1 MRKSQHFPLV
11 ALLGLVLI
19 AWHSPVKAQ
28 ADIIFLVDSSWS
40 IGKDNFQFVREFLYK
55 VVKALK
61 TGGGDFKFALV
72 QYSGSPKTEFQ
83 LSTYASVQDVLF
95 HIWSMPYLGGG
106 TRTGLGL
113 EYLIEQHLTAA
124 AGSRASE
131 GVPQVV
137 VVLTDGRSQD
147 DVIPPSSVLQ
157 LADVDVFAV
166 GVHHAVEWELK
177 EMASKPLERHMYNV
191 ANFSALRDVVGD
203 LVDNVYAAVAP
214 SAPAEVAGVNS
225 DVSAQESTDL
235 LFVIDGSDNIGAANF
250 PLVRDFVLNFIDN
263 LEVGADT
270 IRVAVMQYSNE
281 PQTEFYLNTYG
292 TKTQV
297 LDAVKELR
305 FKGGEEANLGAALD
319 AVLQTHFTEGAGGRA
334 DEGVPQTVV
343 VVSAGKST
351 DDFRLGEMALKQ
363 ASIYTFGVGAGI
375 TESSELEQIA
385 TDPSFVFSTPDLS
398 AIDVLQDQLLPYVR
412 GVAQRTVVIHRS
424 SVVGEAVQVSR
435 RDIVFLIDGTA
446 NMGNTYFMSI
456 RDFIAKFIEELPIGP
471 DLVQVAVA
479 QFTNDVRVEFDLN
492 THDSTEAAAEAVR
505 KLKIR
510 GGQVAN
516 VGAALEFVRNNMF
529 TSAKGSRKDA
539 NVPQLFMILSAS
551 RSADDFQDAATELK
565 ASGVLTLAAG
575 SKNADSNDLQQIALD
590 KDTVFM
596 FKDFRMLAR
605 NPKTIKDLL
614 KTLSGTISTEGPT
627 EVIETT
633 TSVRKVVRDIVFLVD
648 GSSLVNAPNFILA
661 REFIASVIRNLPRD
675 EFFLKD
681 YSTQEEVLAKVGK
694 LRPKGGQPVNT
705 GAALDYA
712 LKNHFTRAAGSR
724 KHERVQQ
731 ALVLIT
737 NSKSKDDVKV
747 PADRLAASGVLV
759 YTVGVGRADSQYL
772 ESIAFHPSLSFYES
786 SFAGLKDVV
795 GRLDGP
801 LVSVVGEV
809 EVKNQKDIVFL
820 VDGSNNVGDDFPSI
834 RDFIL
839 RFIEPLDIGI
849 DQIRFSV
856 IQYSDQPN
864 ANFYLNTYSTK
875 EQVVSAVN
883 GMTLLQGD
891 SANLGAALTFLK
903 DTVFTQTYG
912 SRISEKVPQILVVLS
927 TQRSRDSVRSPAIAL
942 KTAGVAPL
950 AIGAKNAD
958 ANEMKLVAIDPSYSF
973 VVSDVPGIS
982 AIEQQISS
990 LASALTAED
999 VETLV
1004 SKVEQED
1011 VRRDIV
1017 FLFDGTN
1024 DARNALPAIR
1034 EFIRRIANNLEVEE
1048 DKVRIAV
1055 VQYSDD
1061 AKTHFK
1067 LNTYKTQKAVV
1078 NAVRSMKPKGG
1089 TILKTGAALQ
1099 FVKDNVLSTSAGS
1112 RVQEGVPQLLIV
1124 LSGGKSADDVA
1135 APSKALK
1142 RKGVKTLSIGM
1153 KNVDK
1158 SELLT
1163 LSSSPEFFFNLT
1175 EFGELLSIEPQISSL
1190 IKTKLGGKDPT
1201 PEAESISGT
1210 KDVVFLIDGSDDT
1223 ADGFPAILDFLQRVV
1238 ESLDVDRDKDHV
1250 ALVQYSNEPS
1260 PHFYLNALSTKD
1272 EVLGSIRS
1280 LRHKGGRP
1288 LNTGAALQFV
1298 KDNVFTRSAGSRYG
1312 DGVPQVLILL
1322 SGERSRDDIRG
1333 AVNALKQSG
1342 VLMFSVGVN
1351 NADLP
1356 ELQTISHKPTYV
1368 FAAYAF
1374 KDLRDVHVQLLPA
1387 VRQAIEEKYG
1397 ISHLP
1402 PWVKAE
1408 VETAKRDIVFLI
1420 DGSDDSRMGFLAMA
1434 QFMYNLVED
1443 LNVEG
1448 AKDHI
1453 AVVQYSNEPEVDFYL
1468 NAHTAKDDVLRAI
1481 QGLRHKG
1488 GRPLNTGAALD
1499 FVQDKVFTSSAGSR
1513 HLHGVAQV
1521 LILLLAGRSA
1531 DDVSS
1536 SASSVKYRGVV
1547 PLAIGVKNA
1556 EIGELQAISFDPSY
1570 ALFIPNFG
1578 DLSTIKEQILSS
1590 MAQVTGLTRPE
1601 SPTVLVEQEVTKRDV
1616 VFLLDDSDD
1625 SRDEFPQI
1633 QQFVESFVENLNVGS
1648 SKDRVAVVQYSN
1660 EPTSTFDLNSYST
1673 KEEIVGAIRGMLHKG
1688 GRERNTGVALHFV
1701 KDFVFTPAAGS
1712 RNTQGVPQMLLLL
1725 TGGRSDDDL
1734 GDSAA
1739 ALKRLGVV
1747 PFGIGTRNA
1756 DNLELQTVSYDP
1768 RYVLSVNDFGELPN
1782 IQQQLLSFVNR
1793 ITRQR
1798 PPILTTPGVE
1808 TDAGRRDIVF
1818 LLDGSEN
1825 TRNSFPAI
1833 QEFVKTV
1840 AEKFDVGTKKA
1851 QISVVQYSDD
1861 PEAMFYLN
1869 SHPTQESVLRAI
1881 ASLQHKGGRALNTGK
1896 ALQFVKE
1903 NVFITSAGSRHLES
1917 VPQVLVVIAG
1927 GRSTDD
1933 IQDPIR
1939 ALKQSGVVP
1948 FGIGTVNTDTLEL
1961 QSLSYTPS
1969 FAFSVAEFVDLPKI
1983 GQQLSSL
1990 IARVNV
1996 QRELET
2002 PAAKAEVDSVKRDV
2016 VFLLDGSDDAS
2027 NTFAAVRD
2035 FVLSVV
2041 QSLDVAENRD
2051 RVAVVQYSNTA
2062 ATDFH
2067 LNSYS
2072 TKESVLKAVRN
2083 LKAKGGTP
2091 HYTGA
2096 ALQYVKDNLFT
2107 PSAGS
2112 RHLDGV
2118 PQILVVLASERS
2130 RDAIR
2135 GPAAALK
2142 RQGVV
2147 TFGIGTR
2154 DANILEMQTL
2164 STEPSN
2170 AFTVSDFGDLPNI
2183 QQQLLIKVARQT
2195 APDSS
2200 AVPVASEGAKRDIV
2214 FLMDGSEENK
2224 SAFPALREFVTKMVE
2239 NLLVA
2244 GDEDRVA
2251 VVQFSDVAEPAFYL
2265 NTYLRKEEILN
2276 FVQGLRPRGG
2286 SPRNTGAALHF
2297 VKDNVF
2303 VPSAGSRLREAVP
2316 QILILLTSGRSED
2329 DIRASANALKQM
2341 GVVPLTVG
2349 DSNADTLELQM
2360 VAFEPSHAFS
2370 LPDFDDLPRIQQQLL
2385 TFVRG
2390 VVGQGRPEV
2399 PTVLVDREGAKRD
2412 IVFLLDASD
2421 DTADG
2426 FPSLRE
2432 FLVKIVEHLDMDGN
2446 RDRVAVI
2453 QYSNEPVTSF
2463 YLNTF
2468 LTKPDVLDALRAL
2481 RHLGGPLRN
2490 AGRALDFVKK
2500 NIFVP
2505 SAGSRHLDGVPQVL
2519 IYVSGG
2525 RSRDDVRAAVT
2536 ALKQQGVVPF
2546 SVGTSEA
2553 DTLELQ
2559 TVSYDPSFALS
2570 VPGFDRL
2577 DSVEQQ
2583 LLSRLKR
2590 VDRLRTPEPPV
2601 LVEREGAERDV
2612 VFLVDG
2618 SDETRNGFPAVQ
2630 EFLIRLVEKLDV
2642 QPNKDRVSVVQYS
2655 NDADVQFYLSTY
2667 FTKEDVLNAIRQL
2680 RHKGGKALNMGAALH
2695 FVKDNVFIP
2704 SAGSRLHAGVP
2715 QVLTVLSAGRS
2726 TDDIRGPVSSLKK
2739 LGVVLFGIGIQ
2750 KADTLELQIISHD
2763 PSFAMSVPE
2772 FSDLVGIQQQFLS
2785 TMTNIP
2791 GEKKN
2796 DLQGHLEDGNT
2807 DVVFLLDGSD
2817 DNKNGFKAMCEFII
2831 KVVENFDVQT
2841 KRDQVAVVQYSD
2853 EVAVHFFLNTF
2864 STNGEVISAIRSMQ
2878 PRGGGPLSTGKALQF
2893 VKDKVLV
2900 SSAGSRRAA
2909 GIPQFLI
2916 LLTSG
2921 KSRDDVRRE
2930 ALALKRLG
2938 ILSFGVGAQNADTLE
2953 LQTISHDPSFALSVS
2968 DVDDLSLVLQPLS
2981 FFMRLSMQKRPETPT
2996 FAVEF
3001 QGFQKDV
3008 VFVLDGSDDTRNG
3021 FPAMRDFIQGVVE
3034 TLDVQEDKDR
3044 VAVVQYSNDPEA
3056 NLFFN
3061 SHSTKEDVLN
3071 AVRGLRHKG
3080 GRPLNTGAALQFVRD
3095 AILSS
3100 AAGSRHGSGVP
3111 QILILLSA
3119 GTSGDDI
3126 TGPGSALR
3134 EMGVVS
3140 FAVGIRNADDR
3151 ELQALSYGPD
3161 FAFTTSEFSELP
3173 NVQQQIVSSL
3183 RGIAE
3188 ESTEAPLV
3196 SLAAPMDVVFL
3207 LDGSDDIK
3215 NTFPVMRDF
3224 VQRIVEMLEVQEDK
3238 DRVAV
3243 VQYSNEQDASLFLN
3257 TYFTKEDVLSAV
3269 RAIRHKGGRPLNT
3282 GAALQFVRD
3291 AILSSAAGGRHG
3303 SGVPQI
3309 LVLLSAGTS
3318 GDDVR
3323 APSSALKRSGVVIFA
3338 IGTKNTDSEE
3348 LQMLSHNATFALS
3361 LTNFSDL
3368 PNVQEQLVRSMK
3380 AISRRRASQ
3389 SPLIPVG
3396 VDGTQRD
3403 VVFLLDGSSDTRN
3416 AFPAMRDF
3424 VRRIVETLDVQE
3436 NQDRVAVV
3444 QYSND
3449 QDARLFL
3456 NTHFSK
3462 EDVLNAIRGLRH
3474 KGGRPLNTGAALRF
3488 VKDSVFSS
3496 SAGSRPADVP
3506 KILIVLSGGPS
3517 ADDVQRPSAALKQK
3531 GVLSF
3536 SIGARSADDPELQ
3549 ALSYHPDYALRVP
3562 DLSDL
3567 PSIQQA
3573 LVSTL
3578 RTLSKKRQLRPPT
3591 VTVFVLFGLKNDKE
3605 KVRKVYNI
3613 MGLAT
3618 KPSVVKLKPF
3628 PGDRKLLK
3636 WDRRVVGA
3644 GWRLNSVGFRRK
3656 RRKPKAPEEQ
3666 EIPEGPRLRL
3676 DRHGKDWLKEP
3687 SRAVKEGASLETP
3700 RAATPN
3706 HQVQMSTAAW
3716 LGLRVDSALDLCWH
3730 EVTEIDQDVIRDVCR
3745 NLP

>member
-1 MRKSQHFPLV
+1 MKKKKCLPGIG
-11 ALLGLVLI
+11 GL
-19 AWHSPVKAQ
+19 SNP
-28 ADIIFLVDSSWS
+28 D
-40 IGKDNFQFVREFLYK
+40 
-55 VVKALK
+55 
-61 TGGGDFKFALV
+61 
-72 QYSGSPKTEFQ
+72 TEIPSKQ
-83 LSTYASVQDVLF
+83 TPHISV
-95 HIWSMPYLGGG
+95 
-106 TRTGLGL
+106 
-113 EYLIEQHLTAA
+113 
-124 AGSRASE
+124 
-131 GVPQVV
+131 
-137 VVLTDGRSQD
+137 
-147 DVIPPSSVLQ
+147 
-157 LADVDVFAV
+157 
-166 GVHHAVEWELK
+166 
-177 EMASKPLERHMYNV
+177 
-191 ANFSALRDVVGD
+191 
-203 LVDNVYAAVAP
+203 
-214 SAPAEVAGVNS
+214 
-225 DVSAQESTDL
+225 
-235 LFVIDGSDNIGAANF
+235 
-250 PLVRDFVLNFIDN
+250 
-263 LEVGADT
+263 
-270 IRVAVMQYSNE
+270 
-281 PQTEFYLNTYG
+281 
-292 TKTQV
+292 
-297 LDAVKELR
+297 
-305 FKGGEEANLGAALD
+305 
-319 AVLQTHFTEGAGGRA
+319 
-334 DEGVPQTVV
+334 
-343 VVSAGKST
+343 
-351 DDFRLGEMALKQ
+351 
-363 ASIYTFGVGAGI
+363 
-375 TESSELEQIA
+375 
-385 TDPSFVFSTPDLS
+385 
-398 AIDVLQDQLLPYVR
+398 
-412 GVAQRTVVIHRS
+412 
-424 SVVGEAVQVSR
+424 
-435 RDIVFLIDGTA
+435 
-446 NMGNTYFMSI
+446 
-456 RDFIAKFIEELPIGP
+456 
-471 DLVQVAVA
+471 
-479 QFTNDVRVEFDLN
+479 
-492 THDSTEAAAEAVR
+492 
-505 KLKIR
+505 
-510 GGQVAN
+510 
-516 VGAALEFVRNNMF
+516 
-529 TSAKGSRKDA
+529 
-539 NVPQLFMILSAS
+539 
-551 RSADDFQDAATELK
+551 
-565 ASGVLTLAAG
+565 
-575 SKNADSNDLQQIALD
+575 
-590 KDTVFM
+590 
-596 FKDFRMLAR
+596 
-605 NPKTIKDLL
+605 
-614 KTLSGTISTEGPT
+614 
-627 EVIETT
+627 
-633 TSVRKVVRDIVFLVD
+633 
-648 GSSLVNAPNFILA
+648 
-661 REFIASVIRNLPRD
+661 
-675 EFFLKD
+675 
-681 YSTQEEVLAKVGK
+681 
-694 LRPKGGQPVNT
+694 
-705 GAALDYA
+705 
-712 LKNHFTRAAGSR
+712 
-724 KHERVQQ
+724 
-731 ALVLIT
+731 
-737 NSKSKDDVKV
+737 
-747 PADRLAASGVLV
+747 
-759 YTVGVGRADSQYL
+759 
-772 ESIAFHPSLSFYES
+772 PSLSVAFCVAYHAFYASTGPPERCHRP
-786 SFAGLKDVV
+786 SFFS
-795 GRLDGP
+795 
-801 LVSVVGEV
+801 VSLT
-809 EVKNQKDIVFL
+809 DCVFL
-820 VDGSNNVGDDFPSI
+820 MLI
-834 RDFIL
+834 H
-839 RFIEPLDIGI
+839 
-849 DQIRFSV
+849 
-856 IQYSDQPN
+856 
-864 ANFYLNTYSTK
+864 
-875 EQVVSAVN
+875 
-883 GMTLLQGD
+883 
-891 SANLGAALTFLK
+891 
-903 DTVFTQTYG
+903 
-912 SRISEKVPQILVVLS
+912 
-927 TQRSRDSVRSPAIAL
+927 
-942 KTAGVAPL
+942 
-950 AIGAKNAD
+950 
-958 ANEMKLVAIDPSYSF
+958 
-973 VVSDVPGIS
+973 
-982 AIEQQISS
+982 SS
-990 LASALTAED
+990 L
-999 VETLV
+999 
-1004 SKVEQED
+1004 
-1011 VRRDIV
+1011 
-1017 FLFDGTN
+1017 
-1024 DARNALPAIR
+1024 
-1034 EFIRRIANNLEVEE
+1034 
-1048 DKVRIAV
+1048 
-1055 VQYSDD
+1055 
-1061 AKTHFK
+1061 
-1067 LNTYKTQKAVV
+1067 
-1078 NAVRSMKPKGG
+1078 
-1089 TILKTGAALQ
+1089 
-1099 FVKDNVLSTSAGS
+1099 
-1112 RVQEGVPQLLIV
+1112 
-1124 LSGGKSADDVA
+1124 
-1135 APSKALK
+1135 
-1142 RKGVKTLSIGM
+1142 
-1153 KNVDK
+1153 
-1158 SELLT
+1158 
-1163 LSSSPEFFFNLT
+1163 
-1175 EFGELLSIEPQISSL
+1175 
-1190 IKTKLGGKDPT
+1190 
-1201 PEAESISGT
+1201 
-1210 KDVVFLIDGSDDT
+1210 
-1223 ADGFPAILDFLQRVV
+1223 
-1238 ESLDVDRDKDHV
+1238 
-1250 ALVQYSNEPS
+1250 
-1260 PHFYLNALSTKD
+1260 
-1272 EVLGSIRS
+1272 
-1280 LRHKGGRP
+1280 
-1288 LNTGAALQFV
+1288 
-1298 KDNVFTRSAGSRYG
+1298 
-1312 DGVPQVLILL
+1312 
-1322 SGERSRDDIRG
+1322 
-1333 AVNALKQSG
+1333 
-1342 VLMFSVGVN
+1342 
-1351 NADLP
+1351 
-1356 ELQTISHKPTYV
+1356 
-1368 FAAYAF
+1368 
-1374 KDLRDVHVQLLPA
+1374 
-1387 VRQAIEEKYG
+1387 
-1397 ISHLP
+1397 
-1402 PWVKAE
+1402 
-1408 VETAKRDIVFLI
+1408 
-1420 DGSDDSRMGFLAMA
+1420 
-1434 QFMYNLVED
+1434 
-1443 LNVEG
+1443 
-1448 AKDHI
+1448 
-1453 AVVQYSNEPEVDFYL
+1453 
-1468 NAHTAKDDVLRAI
+1468 
-1481 QGLRHKG
+1481 
-1488 GRPLNTGAALD
+1488 
-1499 FVQDKVFTSSAGSR
+1499 
-1513 HLHGVAQV
+1513 
-1521 LILLLAGRSA
+1521 
-1531 DDVSS
+1531 
-1536 SASSVKYRGVV
+1536 
-1547 PLAIGVKNA
+1547 
-1556 EIGELQAISFDPSY
+1556 
-1570 ALFIPNFG
+1570 
-1578 DLSTIKEQILSS
+1578 
-1590 MAQVTGLTRPE
+1590 
-1601 SPTVLVEQEVTKRDV
+1601 
-1616 VFLLDDSDD
+1616 
-1625 SRDEFPQI
+1625 
-1633 QQFVESFVENLNVGS
+1633 
-1648 SKDRVAVVQYSN
+1648 
-1660 EPTSTFDLNSYST
+1660 
-1673 KEEIVGAIRGMLHKG
+1673 
-1688 GRERNTGVALHFV
+1688 
-1701 KDFVFTPAAGS
+1701 
-1712 RNTQGVPQMLLLL
+1712 
-1725 TGGRSDDDL
+1725 
-1734 GDSAA
+1734 
-1739 ALKRLGVV
+1739 
-1747 PFGIGTRNA
+1747 
-1756 DNLELQTVSYDP
+1756 
-1768 RYVLSVNDFGELPN
+1768 
-1782 IQQQLLSFVNR
+1782 
-1793 ITRQR
+1793 
-1798 PPILTTPGVE
+1798 
-1808 TDAGRRDIVF
+1808 
-1818 LLDGSEN
+1818 
-1825 TRNSFPAI
+1825 
-1833 QEFVKTV
+1833 
-1840 AEKFDVGTKKA
+1840 
-1851 QISVVQYSDD
+1851 
-1861 PEAMFYLN
+1861 
-1869 SHPTQESVLRAI
+1869 SVL
-1881 ASLQHKGGRALNTGK
+1881 LC
-1896 ALQFVKE
+1896 FV
-1903 NVFITSAGSRHLES
+1903 
-1917 VPQVLVVIAG
+1917 
-1927 GRSTDD
+1927 
-1933 IQDPIR
+1933 
-1939 ALKQSGVVP
+1939 
-1948 FGIGTVNTDTLEL
+1948 
-1961 QSLSYTPS
+1961 
-1969 FAFSVAEFVDLPKI
+1969 
-1983 GQQLSSL
+1983 
-1990 IARVNV
+1990 
-1996 QRELET
+1996 
-2002 PAAKAEVDSVKRDV
+2002 
-2016 VFLLDGSDDAS
+2016 
-2027 NTFAAVRD
+2027 
-2035 FVLSVV
+2035 
-2041 QSLDVAENRD
+2041 
-2051 RVAVVQYSNTA
+2051 
-2062 ATDFH
+2062 
-2067 LNSYS
+2067 
-2072 TKESVLKAVRN
+2072 
-2083 LKAKGGTP
+2083 
-2091 HYTGA
+2091 
-2096 ALQYVKDNLFT
+2096 
-2107 PSAGS
+2107 
-2112 RHLDGV
+2112 
-2118 PQILVVLASERS
+2118 
-2130 RDAIR
+2130 
-2135 GPAAALK
+2135 
-2142 RQGVV
+2142 
-2147 TFGIGTR
+2147 
-2154 DANILEMQTL
+2154 
-2164 STEPSN
+2164 
-2170 AFTVSDFGDLPNI
+2170 
-2183 QQQLLIKVARQT
+2183 
-2195 APDSS
+2195 
-2200 AVPVASEGAKRDIV
+2200 VASEGAKRDIV

-3591 VTVFVLFGLKNDKE
+3591 VTVESEGAKKDVVFVIDGSDDAASKFSFIKE
-3605 KVRKVYNI
+3605 F
-3613 MGLAT
+3613 L
-3618 KPSVVKLKPF
+3618 
-3628 PGDRKLLK
+3628 
-3636 WDRRVVGA
+3636 RRVVESLSVAPNKIRVGIVQYSDVPFSEML
-3644 GWRLNSVGFRRK
+3644 LNSHTTKEGVLNSIKQIQHRGGSERNIGAALQHVRSEVLTPQAGSRIREGVPQFLIVLVGGTSTDDVRGPAVTLKQSKVVPFGIGTGNAKTSELQTISYNPNFSFKVNDFSNLFDIQQQFINSLTELSVEDIEKSGPVYPTEEPDRGVFGEKRDIVFLVDGSNNVRNEFGAIRDMISKVVKRVDVGLNKVRVSLVQYSDQPKVEFLLNEFSTRDEVLNALNRMRGRGGNVVNTGRALEYVGRNVFQRAGGSRIEEGVPQVLVVVTGSPSSDDVSGPAEQLKLSNVAPLAVGAKNADTKELRTISLLPDQSFVVREIRDLQNLDDQVVDAVTTVKITDRPAPTQIIIPDLGKKDIIFLIDGSTNVGPQGIVHIRDFMLQVLQQLDISPDQIRVGVVQYSNTQKTEFSLGTHTNKNAVINAVRRLRQLGGSPANLAQGIEYVLRNELRDSAGARPSVASQHLVVLTGGSSSTDVSNYGNILRGSNVNCIGIGSREADFNQLGAIATSPDDVLRVNNLQALINIPERVLVRLSKGSIPTEAPDIDVPVPEIKPKIADIVFLVDGTINFGRDNFKEVMQFIIGLIDSIYDEKDSIQISLAQYATDVKDEFLLNTHKTKDDIIEAIEKTNYRGGNKLNTGAAIKHIQDKHFIKPSGSRRDQGVPQIAFVVTGGKSLDDGQKAAMGLKAEGYRVYAVGVGNVEDEINKLGSESTTVFRAVNVQELSELNEQILETLVDDMKGIKLCTGTKDIVKECNLEVLVGFDVTNVSPGSSIFVEQKGLESKVEAALQRISQMRPTSCSGTQVPTVRVGILALNAAGQKSVFDLAAYKPELVEKFRGLRTKGPYILASRTINAYRDQFKSSGTAGSVKVVIHFTDGADEQLADIRK
-3656 RRKPKAPEEQ
+3656 
-3666 EIPEGPRLRL
+3666 
-3676 DRHGKDWLKEP
+3676 
-3687 SRAVKEGASLETP
+3687 SLEAMRSEDVSAFVLVGLE
-3700 RAATPN
+3700 RATGFDDLVSLEFGRGFRYSKP
-3706 HQVQMSTAAW
+3706 
-3716 LGLRVDSALDLCWH
+3716 LRINQLDLDYELLEELDNIAERACCGVPCKCSGQRGDRGLPGPVGTKGGPGGPGYRGH
-3730 EVTEIDQDVIRDVCR
+3730 PGDEGSPVSPAHGGSPLPVAHRMVIEVCAEIS
-3745 NLP
+3745 